1 MVSAEVAL
9 VPATGEAD
17 GAAAAAPKPVVGAF
31 TVDGLTFAVVGPSQ
45 VELVEARVTAPTLDA
60 EALSGPMAPVEPAS
74 LVLPEAVEHDGVAY
88 ALASIGDEAFANAA
102 VEVVGLPATVMAVDE
117 GAFRGSLVQ
126 RVEVDPASECLAS
139 YDGALYSADLTRLL
153 SIPGGRLGTV
163 RISDK
168 AEEVPASVF
177 SHCTSVDAVEV
188 DAGSAAYSSRNGCL
202 YDASGTLLWAPPGS
216 AEAAA
221 LAVPSAEASADAEG
235 ADGEGLVEGIPDS
248 GATGD
253 GSDGMEGLSAVQP
266 SILDSFAAMGDGITT
281 VADGLPAAGADG
293 DGDGLPAAS
302 LGEAA
307 ASRNRYDLTLNAGGG
322 TIYVTDKALTTL
334 SSPSSSNLTVECG
347 CTSMRVRLLPGY
359 PGAIHFQH
367 GADHSNNQYRLW
379 VRPGYKVTGFRDVAN
394 SGDYALTE
402 SWLGMAGKA
411 RTLEPTWSPQTYFL
425 TVNANGGTM
434 ASSLTPSFAAQ
445 TVRFSFREGM
455 RVSDIG
461 AAGTAQRSGYRLA
474 GWRVK
479 ADGANVEGEAIHTEG
494 GSSVHYLPSDPFAS
508 SEAFDIAVAR
518 GQSITMEA
526 QWDKVVGLS
535 WDSCGGSA
543 VAATEQVVPQG
554 IGATAPETVVL
565 PAQPTR
571 AGYRFAGWFTAKSGG
586 TQVSALTPLPS
597 SDTTY
602 YAQWEEIPKVIVEG
616 NGGKLNVVVERAT
629 ERNGANRVQVT
640 KGTVGS
646 WTLEGPAEVYNN
658 RLNTWYHAPDGFWY
672 FTQVTM
678 QDRAGYKRTHWKSD
692 DGSVN
697 VPWNAADSTMASYPK
712 GTVRA
717 VWKQHPVY
725 TLYPNG
731 NGAKV
736 NGSTGTYALSAFIT
750 DYTLYP
756 NGQLHYRTIKDGP
769 VSMVKAE
776 RVGYSFAGWATSAT
790 GVGMTSSKS
799 SGTDATNGQNGFT
812 YYATW
817 KPISY
822 TIAYNANGGSGS
834 MGNSSATYDQGVTVS
849 KCTFTAPSMKRF
861 MGWNTKADGTGTS
874 VSGSTAGSTAY
885 SGNLTTSANAT
896 VTLYAQWVNDG
907 VIVDMNGGVAEVVNC
922 DAAGERSFFNL
933 ATSDAVIF
941 SKEYHNAWLNQGGS
955 ENIRIKSVSRPG
967 WRHVGWSTDRNCSV
981 ANATSITWRQ
991 STLGNVT
998 VYAVWEALATVD
1010 MQGGTAR
1017 VVNCDAAG
1025 DQQRFQ
1031 LSTTYSVYFYDV
1043 GGAWV
1048 NSGGDGSG
1056 RISGVWRDGYRFRG
1070 WSTDPKCAPSIASSY
1085 TWYVKDGAV
1094 TLYGIWE
1101 AILTVDMQGGT
1112 AQVVNCD
1119 AAGDQQRFQLAAT
1132 HAVNFSDGGGAWV
1145 NSGGDG
1151 SVRVN
1156 GVWRTG
1162 YRFCGWS
1169 TDAKCAAKD
1178 AGAYQWLRA
1187 DGPKTLYAIWSPIL
1201 TIDLNG
1207 GKATVGKTGQEV
1219 ATYAVDETMGNVD
1232 GLTLHEGGTS
1242 WYFLGEPLLSVRKDS
1257 RPGYAFYG
1265 WAAKAD
1271 AKEGGTINYH
1281 VSEGPTTVYAVW
1293 RPILTADMQG
1303 GTVRLLANS
1312 SAVGTATWSSYSGYD
1327 FYPSGDIWNTT
1338 GDHLASGP
1346 QRTGYRFSGYSR
1358 DKAGEPSASSLRVS
1372 VTEPTTV
1379 YAIWSPIT
1387 YSVRFDPAG
1396 GSWDGALWE
1405 DATLSNPLKVAYD
1418 ADLVMAAAPKRPGR
1432 AFCGWR
1438 LGDGASAGQAGDVY
1452 EAGQHC
1458 ARPNFASRE
1467 GAEIVLTAIWANVY
1481 SIEVPMEVGLSV
1493 SAEYGLDE
1501 PALVVTEGQG
1511 TFRSKTPV
1519 EVLIVGVEDD
1529 EELLDGA
1536 QETFGDA
1543 LDRAFLTMRVAD
1555 GSSGDAP
1562 VAGALAATG
1571 AAPGATTHRLGFGG
1585 VLADGAGLTGL
1596 RLGAWAGSGDPT
1608 TLEVAYGLD
1617 VSGLAVE
1624 EVKPWVE
1631 GGIAHLT
1638 YTFAFADEVT
1648 PTA

>member
-9 VPATGEAD
+9 APATDGAD
-17 GAAAAAPKPVVGAF
+17 GAAAAAPKPVMGAF

-74 LVLPEAVEHDGVAY
+74 LVLPEVVEHDGVAY
-88 ALASIGDEAFANAA
+88 ALASIGDEAFVNAA

-117 GAFRGSLVQ
+117 DAFRGSLVQ
-126 RVEVDPASECLAS
+126 RVEVDSASEYFAS
-139 YDGALYSADLTRLL
+139 YDGALYSADFTRLL

-163 RISDK
+163 RISEK

-177 SHCTSVDAVEV
+177 SHCTGVDAVEV

-202 YDASGTLLWAPPGS
+202 NDASGTLLWAPPGS

-221 LAVPSAEASADAEG
+221 LAVLPAEASTDAEG
-235 ADGEGLVEGIPDS
+235 VEGEGLVEGIPDS

-293 DGDGLPAAS
+293 SEGAGDGADAPDGSDGAPPAAS

-307 ASRNRYDLTLNAGGG
+307 SARSATDITVTCAMDKWVWYDKPQGAKDEFRRSYGAGVSHKMSRGACTKVRLIPMSSSLKGTYGVAGH
-322 TIYVTDKALTTL
+322 YVTTAGNPTVDA
-334 SSPSSSNLTVECG
+334 SAWRWYVHDGASDSAMTVETG
-347 CTSMRVRLLPGY
+347 AAIVWADGREERMLVNETYPAQPGMTIRLHRGV
-359 PGAIHFQH
+359 
-367 GADHSNNQYRLW
+367 D
-379 VRPGYKVTGFRDVAN
+379 VKVTLWGKDGSDSSKIGEAYAVSGQAMPSVAP
-394 SGDYALTE
+394 
-402 SWLGMAGKA
+402 
-411 RTLEPTWSPQTYFL
+411 PT
-425 TVNANGGTM
+425 
-434 ASSLTPSFAAQ
+434 
-445 TVRFSFREGM
+445 
-455 RVSDIG
+455 
-461 AAGTAQRSGYRLA
+461 RSGYRFMGYYTDTGTRYYDASGKSDKAMSQKEELRLFARWAKEVTLA
-474 GWRVK
+474 
-479 ADGANVEGEAIHTEG
+479 
-494 GSSVHYLPSDPFAS
+494 
-508 SEAFDIAVAR
+508 
-518 GQSITMEA
+518 
-526 QWDKVVGLS
+526 
-535 WDSCGGSA
+535 WDSCGGSE
-543 VAATEQVVPQG
+543 VAATTQALVE
-554 IGATAPETVVL
+554 GAKLAL

-571 AGYRFAGWFTAKSGG
+571 PGYSFKGWFTAASGG
-586 TQVSALTPLPS
+586 TQVTDQTPVPS

-1293 RPILTADMQG
+1293 RPILTVDMQG

-1387 YSVRFDPAG
+1387 YSVRFDPVG

-1405 DATLSNPLKVAYD
+1405 DAALSNPLKVAYD

-1529 EELLDGA
+1529 GELLDGA

-1543 LDRAFLTMRVAD
+1543 LDRAFLTMRAAD

-1585 VLADGAGLTGL
+1585 ALADGAGLAGL

-1638 YTFAFADEVT
+1638 YTFAFADEVA

>member
-102 VEVVGLPATVMAVDE
+102 VEVVGLPATVMTVDE

-177 SHCTSVDAVEV
+177 SHCTGVDAVEV

-307 ASRNRYDLTLNAGGG
+307 ASRNKYDITVKNVEGSKLYKTNSAG
-322 TIYVTDKALTTL
+322 TAETEIESRVI
-334 SSPSSSNLTVECG
+334 ECG
-347 CTSMRVRLLPGY
+347 STAHKVHLRFRDKGGSLVVQLWHDTASDNSYYRWLKPGY
-359 PGAIHFQH
+359 VLTGVMITKGSQSEELRATQVGVNVNGTLTGAGRVIEPIFEQVTYKVVRYPGYEEA
-367 GADHSNNQYRLW
+367 GEEAPYELMTYGGRMGD
-379 VRPGYKVTGFRDVAN
+379 VEVPARPGYAF
-394 SGDYALTE
+394 
-402 SWLGMAGKA
+402 LG
-411 RTLEPTWSPQTYFL
+411 YFAEIDDA
-425 TVNANGGTM
+425 TSRM
-434 ASSLTPSFAAQ
+434 YY
-445 TVRFSFREGM
+445 
-455 RVSDIG
+455 D
-461 AAGTAQRSGYRLA
+461 
-474 GWRVK
+474 
-479 ADGANVEGEAIHTEG
+479 ADGHGVGTWDQYERRPTGLTTQRTRYIYGVWAK
-494 GSSVHYLPSDPFAS
+494 
-508 SEAFDIAVAR
+508 AV
-518 GQSITMEA
+518 T
-526 QWDKVVGLS
+526 LT

-543 VAATEQVVPQG
+543 VAPTTQALVE
-554 IGATAPETVVL
+554 GAEVDFPHY
-565 PAQPTR
+565 PTR
-571 AGYRFAGWFTAKSGG
+571 PGYACKGWFTEPSGG
-586 TQVSALTPLPS
+586 AEVTLGTPLPS

-756 NGQLHYRTIKDGP
+756 NGQFHYRTIKDGP

-790 GVGMTSSKS
+790 GAGMTSSKS

-874 VSGSTAGSTAY
+874 VSGLTAGSTAY

-1293 RPILTADMQG
+1293 RPILTVDMQG

-1387 YSVRFDPAG
+1387 YSVRFDPVG

-1405 DATLSNPLKVAYD
+1405 DAALSNPLKVAYD

-1529 EELLDGA
+1529 GELLDGA

-1543 LDRAFLTMRVAD
+1543 LDRAFLTMRAAD

-1585 VLADGAGLTGL
+1585 VLADGAGLAGL

-1638 YTFAFADEVT
+1638 YTFAFADEVA

>member
-9 VPATGEAD
+9 APATDGAD
-17 GAAAAAPKPVVGAF
+17 GAAAAAPKPVMGAF

-88 ALASIGDEAFANAA
+88 ALASIGDEAFVNAA
-102 VEVVGLPATVMAVDE
+102 VEVVGLPAAVMAVDE
-117 GAFRGSLVQ
+117 DAFRGSLVQ
-126 RVEVDPASECLAS
+126 RVEVDSASECLAS
-139 YDGALYSADLTRLL
+139 YDGAIYSADFTRLL

-177 SHCTSVDAVEV
+177 SHCTGVDAVEV
-188 DAGSAAYSSRNGCL
+188 DAGSAAYSSRSGCL

-216 AEAAA
+216 AEGALLAAEG
-221 LAVPSAEASADAEG
+221 VPGADAEG
-235 ADGEGLVEGIPDS
+235 GNLVERPPDS

-253 GSDGMEGLSAVQP
+253 GLDGAEKCSAAQL
-266 SILDSFAAMGDGITT
+266 SILGSVLAMSDDITT
-281 VADGLPAAGADG
+281 AAGT
-293 DGDGLPAAS
+293 LPAAS
-302 LGEAA
+302 LGSAA
-307 ASRNRYDLTLNAGGG
+307 VASATSDVRIACHDGRWLYWMGALKYAKAAGEVVDNLYGSQPIMYYG
-322 TIYVTDKALTTL
+322 LLPWSEGDPTVGVVGYKTE
-334 SSPSSSNLTVECG
+334 SQWSSNKYQDTFNGAWYRLFIKDKEDGTNAPSTNTGGVVRRADGTVVKLKRDSPTHRPKWEALPGDSLELTRGVWFDIRFHDGSGQGAQRVGTVEVFDAI
-347 CTSMRVRLLPGY
+347 TS
-359 PGAIHFQH
+359 A
-367 GADHSNNQYRLW
+367 
-379 VRPGYKVTGFRDVAN
+379 RPQDIPV
-394 SGDYALTE
+394 
-402 SWLGMAGKA
+402 
-411 RTLEPTWSPQTYFL
+411 PSP
-425 TVNANGGTM
+425 
-434 ASSLTPSFAAQ
+434 
-445 TVRFSFREGM
+445 
-455 RVSDIG
+455 
-461 AAGTAQRSGYRLA
+461 RSGYEFKGYEDEDGFLVFTEEGKATFQWYSTHAIDVYARWAKEVTLA
-474 GWRVK
+474 
-479 ADGANVEGEAIHTEG
+479 
-494 GSSVHYLPSDPFAS
+494 
-508 SEAFDIAVAR
+508 
-518 GQSITMEA
+518 
-526 QWDKVVGLS
+526 
-535 WDSCGGSA
+535 WDSCGGSE
-543 VAATEQVVPQG
+543 VAATTQAYSD
-554 IGATAPETVVL
+554 GAKLLL

-571 AGYRFAGWFTAKSGG
+571 PGYSFKGWFTAASGG
-586 TQVSALTPLPS
+586 TQVTDQTPVPS

-602 YAQWEEIPKVIVEG
+602 YAQWEEIPKVTVYAEG
-616 NGGKLNVVVERAT
+616 GILNVVVERAT
-629 ERNGANRVQVT
+629 EKNGTNRVQVT
-640 KGTVGS
+640 KGS
-646 WTLEGPAEVYNN
+646 ESKWELEGPAEVYNN

-1293 RPILTADMQG
+1293 RPILTVDMQG

-1387 YSVRFDPAG
+1387 YSVRFDPVG

-1405 DATLSNPLKVAYD
+1405 DAALSNPLKVAYD

-1529 EELLDGA
+1529 GELLDGA

-1543 LDRAFLTMRVAD
+1543 LDRAFLTMRAAD

-1585 VLADGAGLTGL
+1585 VLADGAGLAGL

-1638 YTFAFADEVT
+1638 YTFAFADEVA

>member
-102 VEVVGLPATVMAVDE
+102 VEVVGLPATVMTVDE

-177 SHCTSVDAVEV
+177 SHCTGVDAVEV

-307 ASRNRYDLTLNAGGG
+307 ASRNKYDITVKNVEGSKLYKTNSAGTAETEIESRVIECGG
-322 TIYVTDKALTTL
+322 TAHKVHLRFRDKDGSLVVQLWHDTASDNSYYRWLK
-334 SSPSSSNLTVECG
+334 
-347 CTSMRVRLLPGY
+347 PGY
-359 PGAIHFQH
+359 VLTGVMITKGSQSEELRATQVGVNVNGTLTGAGRVIEPIFEQVTYKVVRYPGYEEA
-367 GADHSNNQYRLW
+367 GEEAPYELMTYGGRMGD
-379 VRPGYKVTGFRDVAN
+379 VEVPARPGYAF
-394 SGDYALTE
+394 
-402 SWLGMAGKA
+402 LG
-411 RTLEPTWSPQTYFL
+411 YFAEIDDA
-425 TVNANGGTM
+425 TSRM
-434 ASSLTPSFAAQ
+434 YY
-445 TVRFSFREGM
+445 
-455 RVSDIG
+455 D
-461 AAGTAQRSGYRLA
+461 
-474 GWRVK
+474 
-479 ADGANVEGEAIHTEG
+479 ADGHGVGTWDQYERRPTGLTTQRTRYIYGVWAK
-494 GSSVHYLPSDPFAS
+494 
-508 SEAFDIAVAR
+508 AV
-518 GQSITMEA
+518 T
-526 QWDKVVGLS
+526 LT

-543 VAATEQVVPQG
+543 VAPTTQALVE
-554 IGATAPETVVL
+554 GAEVDFPHY
-565 PAQPTR
+565 PTR
-571 AGYRFAGWFTAKSGG
+571 PGYACKGWFTEPSGG
-586 TQVSALTPLPS
+586 AEVTLGTPLPS

-756 NGQLHYRTIKDGP
+756 NGQFHYRTIKDGP

-790 GVGMTSSKS
+790 GAGMTSSKS

-874 VSGSTAGSTAY
+874 VSGLTAGSTAY

-1293 RPILTADMQG
+1293 RPILTVDMQG

-1387 YSVRFDPAG
+1387 YSVRFDPVG

-1405 DATLSNPLKVAYD
+1405 DAALSNPLKVAYD

-1529 EELLDGA
+1529 GELLDGA

-1543 LDRAFLTMRVAD
+1543 LDRAFLTMRAAD

-1585 VLADGAGLTGL
+1585 VLADGAGLAGL

-1638 YTFAFADEVT
+1638 YTFAFADEVA